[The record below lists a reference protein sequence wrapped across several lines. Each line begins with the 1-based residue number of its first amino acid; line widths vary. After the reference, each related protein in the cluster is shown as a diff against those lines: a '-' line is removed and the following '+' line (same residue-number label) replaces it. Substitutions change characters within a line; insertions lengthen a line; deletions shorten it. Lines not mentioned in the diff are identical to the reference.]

1 MSMHLHNVSRRQF
14 LKVGAGLT
22 IAFTIPGCSKSPSEA
37 AISAKGQ
44 VMSAN
49 GVTAKTA
56 DDLVMFQQ
64 NAFVSIGTDNR
75 VTVIAKHL
83 EMGQGTYTG
92 LATLVAEE
100 LDADWQQVEV
110 EAAPLNATLY
120 NNLSWGPYQGTG
132 GSSAISNAYQQMREA
147 GAAARA
153 MLIQA
158 AADAWD
164 VPQAEITINHGVL
177 HHPSGYKASFGELA
191 QAASVL
197 PIPTNIVLK
206 DPKNFTLIGQR
217 TPRKDSVAKTNGSA
231 IFTQDIQLDDMLV
244 AVVMHPPKFGAQ
256 LKAFND
262 QTAKSIKGVV
272 DVVQIPSGIAVLAT
286 NYWAAKK
293 GRDALSVDWDT
304 SAAYQQ
310 STSNI
315 AEYYKAIVATPGMIA
330 RQDGDALGTVA
341 SSKKVIK
348 QTYVFPFLAHAAMEP
363 MNCVMQYKNNACE
376 VWNGSQLQSIDQM
389 SIAKVLGI
397 STEAIKINTLYAG
410 GSFGRRGNPQSD
422 YVVETAEIIKALG
435 TTRPV
440 KLVWSREDDM
450 RAGYYRP
457 MYVHQLS
464 AVLDHQGLPI
474 AWHHTIVGQSI
485 ALGSAF
491 EDMMINNEV
500 DQASVEGAKQL
511 PYAIPNIQVDLHT
524 TNDSVKVPVQ
534 WWRSVGSTHNA
545 FSTEAFINRLAKTA
559 NQDPITYRLRLLK
572 DHPKLAAVLK
582 LVVQKAGNLNFKDNV
597 RQGRGVAVHTSFNT
611 AVAQFVE
618 VSVDETNQLT
628 VDRVI
633 CAVNCGVAIN
643 PDVVRAQMEGS
654 IGFALT
660 AALYGKVTLQSG
672 SVQQNNFDTYPM
684 LRMHEMPIIEVHIM
698 PSADAPTGVGEPGVP
713 PLAPALVNA
722 IYAATGKEITQLPIG
737 NQLNT

>member
-1 MSMHLHNVSRRQF
+1 MSVHLHNVSRRQF

-22 IAFTIPGCSKSPSEA
+22 IAFTMTGCSKSPNEA
-37 AISAKGQ
+37 SISAKGQ
-44 VMSAN
+44 VMTAN

-56 DDLVMFQQ
+56 DDLAMFEH

-75 VTVIAKHL
+75 VIVIAKHL

-100 LDADWQQVEV
+100 LDANWQQVQV
-110 EAAPLNATLY
+110 EAAPLNAKRY
-120 NNLSWGPYQGTG
+120 NHLSWGPYQGTG

-147 GAAARA
+147 GAAARM

-158 AADAWD
+158 AADAWQ
-164 VPQAEITINHGVL
+164 VPQAEITVNQGVL
-177 HHPSGYKASFGELA
+177 HHPSGQKANFGELA
-191 QAASVL
+191 QAAAAL
-197 PIPTNIVLK
+197 PVPTNISLK
-206 DPKNFTLIGQR
+206 DPKTFTLIGQR
-217 TPRKDSVAKTNGSA
+217 IPRKDSVAKINGSA
-231 IFTQDIQLDDMLV
+231 VFTQDIQLEDMLV
-244 AVVMHPPKFGAQ
+244 AVVLHPPKFGAKVNTYMDQ
-256 LKAFND
+256 AAKAIN
-262 QTAKSIKGVV
+262 GVV

-286 NYWAAKK
+286 NYWSAQK
-293 GRDALSVDWDT
+293 GRAVLSVDWDIST
-304 SAAYQQ
+304 AYQQ
-310 STSNI
+310 STSKI
-315 AEYYKAIVATPGMIA
+315 AEYYKAIVGTPGLVA
-330 RQDGDALGTVA
+330 RQDGDALEVLA
-341 SSKKVIK
+341 SAKKVIK

-363 MNCVMQYKNNACE
+363 MNCVMQLKDNVCE
-376 VWNGSQLQSIDQM
+376 VWNGAQLQSADQVA
-389 SIAKVLGI
+389 IAKVLGV

-435 TTRPV
+435 TSRPV

-457 MYVHQLS
+457 MYVHRLS
-464 AVLDHQGLPI
+464 AVLDQQGMPT

-485 ALGSAF
+485 AIGSAF
-491 EDMMINNEV
+491 EEMMINNDV
-500 DQASVEGAKQL
+500 DDTSVEGAKQL

-524 TNDSVKVPVQ
+524 TNDSVNVPVQ
-534 WWRSVGSTHNA
+534 WWRSVGATHNA
-545 FSTEAFINRLAKTA
+545 FSTEVFINRLAKVA
-559 NQDPITYRLRLLK
+559 NQDPIAYRLSLLK
-572 DHPKLAAVLK
+572 DQPKLAEVLK
-582 LVVQKAGNLNFKDNV
+582 LAVQKVGKLNFKDNV
-597 RQGRGVAVHTSFNT
+597 RQGRGVAVQTSFNT

-618 VSVDETNQLT
+618 VSVDEAGQLT

-633 CAVNCGVAIN
+633 CAVHCGIAIN

-660 AALYGKVTLQSG
+660 AALYGKVTLQAG
-672 SVQQNNFDTYPM
+672 VVQESNFDSYPM
-684 LRMHEMPIIEVHIM
+684 LRMHEMPIIEVYIV